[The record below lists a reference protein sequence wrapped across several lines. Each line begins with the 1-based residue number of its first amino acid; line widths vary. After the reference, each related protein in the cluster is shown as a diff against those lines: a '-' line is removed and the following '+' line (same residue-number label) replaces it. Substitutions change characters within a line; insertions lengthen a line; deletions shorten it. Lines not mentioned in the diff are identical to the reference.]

1 MAKLKDKI
9 TMTPKELV
17 DFMQET
23 WKSSIK
29 NLTVEELDLKYSSA
43 LHNQFAERISALE
56 RDVQTLKL
64 KSIKSDK

>member
-1 MAKLKDKI
+1 MAKLQNDI

-29 NLTVEELDLKYSSA
+29 KLTVEELDLKYSSA
-43 LHNQFAERISALE
+43 LHNQFQERISSLE
-56 RDVQTLKL
+56 RDIQTLKS
-64 KSIKSDK
+64 KSIKSGQ